1 MSDAEDERHQLK
13 LKLVRGFSANVPHNK
28 ALGMRILE
36 ITQGEALFMLPY
48 DEKLVGNPDTGVLH
62 GGAITALLDG
72 ASGAAVFAASQHGR
86 DTWKFVLD
94 SRIELYKV
102 FWPTRQETGTTTL
115 VVFGFVLIMGLFF
128 WGVDALLAWIT
139 RSLLGTGTGG

>member
-1 MSDAEDERHQLK
+1 MNEVAKNEGAGTADTV
-13 LKLVRGFSANVPHNK
+13 KLVAAILIAVGGVVAFY
-28 ALGMRILE
+28 ALKGAQSDWVRWLAFV
-36 ITQGEALFMLPY
+36 GAL
-48 DEKLVGNPDTGVLH
+48 VL
-62 GGAITALLDG
+62 GAI
-72 ASGAAVFAASQHGR
+72 VFALSQHGR

-128 WGVDALLAWIT
+128 WGIDALLALIT
-139 RSLLGTGTGG
+139 RSLLGTSGTGPGTGLGG